1 MLTFRKNQ
9 KKSMKIYRIVF
20 YFYIL
25 FQGVVYIFKS
35 GASYD
40 IAGFRY
46 ASGVVL
52 NKVLLLFS
60 NFNSPEFKIYD
71 YIEHYGIVLPIF
83 AYIFAHTID
92 LTIGEILLKTN
103 LFINSDDVV
112 YSFIHLFLI
121 FYFIFLLEVIYRLL
135 IRNYDKII
143 SFAFLVLFYF
153 LPSISGQYFWN
164 IKDIPFA
171 MHVFIAFLCY
181 FDYSKNKYIKS
192 EYFQVLISFLLV
204 VHTRINGILIL
215 MMIIFVCNLI
225 NNKHFYKDVSFYLL
239 KIKLLIQ
246 IVLLNIL
253 ISPSSWRH
261 PILWLNETV
270 NFYVSI
276 PWEGFT
282 LTNGVFIYS
291 GNGQVSYLITWFFY
305 RLPSIYLLLILISIA
320 GLLKNYKKINKL
332 EKSSFYFLLIFGFS
346 FVVVS
351 PLAYDSERHYL
362 FIYPFLISITLN
374 IVKNALERKFLNLI
388 SIFLF
393 FGILI
398 FNYAGLENHRYIYLN
413 EFADEEK
420 ISYYCKTNIDGCG
433 EWFTDYQGISGKKL
447 ADKIN
452 RELINK
458 TIFVCRPEHVFSLYL
473 DKEKNEVILIP
484 SFKDYEKD
492 SFYVTTLHRPRKNLD
507 SCNNEIKDFTCQEVI
522 TSTVSLRNTAVNLN
536 YLSLCSK
543 S

>member
-1 MLTFRKNQ
+1 MLTFRKNY
-9 KKSMKIYRIVF
+9 KKSTKIYRIVF

-103 LFINSDDVV
+103 IFINSDDVV

-135 IRNYDKII
+135 IRNYDNII
-143 SFAFLVLFYF
+143 SFVFLILFYF

-192 EYFQVLISFLLV
+192 QYFQVLISFLLV

-215 MMIIFVCNLI
+215 AMIIFVCNLI
-225 NNKHFYKDVSFYLL
+225 NNKYFYKDISFYLL
-239 KIKLLIQ
+239 KIRLLIQ

-270 NFYVSI
+270 NFYASI

-305 RLPSIYLLLILISIA
+305 RLPSIYLLLILISI
-320 GLLKNYKKINKL
+320 GGILKNFKKINKL

-374 IVKNALERKFLNLI
+374 IVKKALEKKFLNLI
-388 SIFLF
+388 IIFLF

-398 FNYAGLENHRYIYLN
+398 FNYAGLENQRYIYLN

-420 ISYYCKTNIDGCG
+420 ISYFCKTNIDGCG

-484 SFKDYEKD
+484 NFKDYEKD
-492 SFYVTTLHRPRKNLD
+492 SFYITTLHRPRKNLD
-507 SCNNEIKDFTCQEVI
+507 SCNNEIKNFTCQEAI
-522 TSTVSLRNTAVNLN
+522 TSKVSLRNTAVNLN

>member
-1 MLTFRKNQ
+1 MHTFRKN
-9 KKSMKIYRIVF
+9 KKENMKIYRIVF

-25 FQGVVYIFKS
+25 FQGVIYIFKS

-60 NFNSPEFKIYD
+60 NFNSPEFKVYD

-83 AYIFAHTID
+83 AYIFAHAIN
-92 LTIGEILLKTN
+92 LTIGEILLDTN
-103 LFINSDDVV
+103 LFINSDDVI

-121 FYFIFLLEVIYRLL
+121 FYFIFLLEIIYRLL
-135 IRNYDKII
+135 IRNYDNII
-143 SFAFLVLFYF
+143 SFTFLILFYF

-171 MHVFIAFLCY
+171 LHVFIAFLCY
-181 FDYSKNKYIKS
+181 FDYSKDKFIKS
-192 EYFQVLISFLLV
+192 QYFQVLISFLFV

-225 NNKHFYKDVSFYLL
+225 NNKDFYSDVSFYLL

-246 IVLLNIL
+246 IILLNIL
-253 ISPSSWRH
+253 ITPSSWRH
-261 PILWLNETV
+261 PILWLNETI
-270 NFYVSI
+270 NFYASI

-282 LTNGVFIYS
+282 LTNGEFIYS
-291 GNGQVSYLITWFFY
+291 GNGHISYLITWFFY
-305 RLPSIYLLLILISIA
+305 RLPSIYLLLIFISI
-320 GLLKNYKKINKL
+320 GGIIKNYKKINKL
-332 EKSSFYFLLIFGFS
+332 EKSSFYFLLIFGLS
-346 FVVVS
+346 FTVVS
-351 PLAYDSERHYL
+351 PLAYDSDRHYL

-374 IVKNALERKFLNLI
+374 IVKNSLEKKFLNYI
-388 SIFLF
+388 IIFLF
-393 FGILI
+393 LSVLI
-398 FNYAGLENHRYIYLN
+398 FNYFGLENQRYIYLN

-420 ISYYCKTNIDGCG
+420 ISYFCKTNIDGCG

-447 ADKIN
+447 AGEIN
-452 RELINK
+452 RDLVNE

-473 DKEKNEVILIP
+473 DKDKNEVILIP
-484 SFKDYEKD
+484 NFKEYKKD
-492 SFYVTTLHRPRKNLD
+492 SFYVATLHRPRKNLD
-507 SCNNEIKDFTCQEVI
+507 SCNNEIKDFTCQEMI
-522 TSTVSLRNTAVNLN
+522 TSTVGLRNTAVNLN
-536 YLSLCSK
+536 YLSYCSK